1 MKYFRSL
8 ITLSV
13 LGIAALSASSQK
25 MAGEWKK
32 YQVIKPYIQRVI
44 STPDNL
50 YYLCTDRLF
59 VYDTATNKSRNIG
72 EKDGLTIGDIS
83 AIKYNTDKGYLA
95 LGSYDGSLS
104 IVYDDGKISNLTAI
118 KNLSVATTR
127 TIRDIDFLGDDI
139 YLATDF
145 GLVVVDAS
153 KCVVKNYTR
162 PSSNIYSNKSFTSVV
177 AVPGY
182 ALGVCNQ
189 KLYCIPTDSRM
200 TDMSNLKD
208 MNLALG
214 NVELYG
220 RGDGTF
226 YASTYPDNANS
237 SSQKFLR
244 LYKFDASTTPAC
256 TLVNDYSLTPLSHIW
271 KVGGTYMVEVDN
283 SGRSVTYDITSD
295 SQSSELES
303 TDTPWRTTDYSYDP
317 NSKVKWISNYQYLR
331 KYDNGIYT
339 TYFQTDISDDYTSV
353 ESISIM
359 YPSIDRKRIYIST
372 RSSSYKWKTAGN
384 NYNPELYWRRPLP
397 EWNKMILNMQGN
409 DVPGASDAYGFWCSS
424 YVNMISDGN
433 ITDVS
438 NYSPSNHYGNKNM
451 ADQDH
456 NGFWIYAYDSM
467 SAFGIVSTGGEGL
480 AENPNKPGQYW
491 HATNAE
497 GLYIMDG
504 GKELNILSNET
515 GRIKTRNQWGTQI
528 LDVKFD
534 KEGNVWILDPTVN
547 RADVNSNWYFPKLP
561 ASVLQMLPAS
571 KALDVESITAD
582 DWKEAN
588 KLPVGTAEDAGQIE
602 GRLTVTLN
610 RVNNG
615 GTNEYIFIKPLLF
628 KAEMVVYCRKS
639 TGESVEEDY
648 PLFID
653 KYVDQNGNEYSPG
666 EMTHIE
672 EDLSGRVWICNPYVF
687 GYFDPKTEL
696 PEGTTTMPIVVPS
709 DIKRGGSPVDN
720 AFITGVSQSPIDKTL
735 WVASQG
741 NGLFHL
747 SADGTEQLDNFRT
760 SNSILTTDILG
771 AVCVDASGDV
781 YIGSQ
786 KGLFRYRPA
795 HGVAA
800 SDLSNVTVAPATAK
814 DDYNGAFTISNLTD
828 VCRVSIKDAAGNI
841 LFEGVADGGTLI
853 WNGLDK
859 SGKRVTTGI
868 YNIFG
873 NAEENPVA
881 KIIVLD

>member
-104 IVYDDGKISNLTAI
+104 IVYDDGKISNLKAI

-162 PSSNIYSNKSFTSVV
+162 PSSNIYSNKAFTSVV

-244 LYKFDASTTPAC
+244 LYKFDASTTPTC
-256 TLVNDYSLTPLSHIW
+256 TLVNDYSLAPKSHIW
-271 KVGGTYMVEVDN
+271 VKDNIYMIAIEDNGGVATYNVSDN
-283 SGRSVTYDITSD
+283 Y
-295 SQSSELES
+295 QSIKLERTEDFRLS
-303 TDTPWRTTDYSYDP
+303 TDYVYDP
-317 NSKVKWISNYQYLR
+317 ESSMKWISTDLGVEVYR
-331 KYDNGIYT
+331 NGTKLYT
-339 TYFQTDISDDYTSV
+339 FKAEMDDDYTSV
-353 ESISIM
+353 EAISIM
-359 YPSIDRKRIYIST
+359 YPSIDRNRIYIST
-372 RSSSYKWKTAGN
+372 RSSSYKWKTGGKI
-384 NYNPELYWRRPLP
+384 YNPELYSRRPLSA
-397 EWNKMILNMQGN
+397 WQGWILSMQEV
-409 DVPGASDAYGFWCSS
+409 DAHSDAYGFFCPS
-424 YVNMISDGN
+424 YVNMISNGN
-433 ITDVS
+433 IIDVS
-438 NYSPSNHYGNKNM
+438 NYDPTNHYGNKNKVN
-451 ADQDH
+451 QD
-456 NGFWIYAYDSM
+456 NGGYWIYALQAM
-467 SAFGIVSTGGEGL
+467 SAFGTVATGGEGL

-497 GLYIMDG
+497 GLYVIDSG
-504 GKELNILSNET
+504 NELRLLSNET
-515 GRIKTRNQWGTQI
+515 GSLKTRNQWGTQI

-547 RADVNSNWYFPKLP
+547 RADLDASWGFPKRP
-561 ASVLQMLPAS
+561 AAVLQMLPAS

-588 KLPVGTAEDAGQIE
+588 KLPVGTAETAGQIE

-747 SADGTEQLDNFRT
+747 SADGTEQLNNFRT

-795 HGVAA
+795 HGAAA

-828 VCRVSIKDAAGNI
+828 ACRVSIKYAAGNI

>member
-104 IVYDDGKISNLTAI
+104 IVYDDGKISNLKAI

-162 PSSNIYSNKSFTSVV
+162 PSSNIYSNKAFTSVV

-244 LYKFDASTTPAC
+244 LYKFDASTTPTC
-256 TLVNDYSLTPLSHIW
+256 TLVNDYSLTPKSHIW
-271 KVGGTYMVEVDN
+271 VKDNIYMIAIEDNGGVATYNVSDN
-283 SGRSVTYDITSD
+283 Y
-295 SQSSELES
+295 QSIKLERTEDFRLS
-303 TDTPWRTTDYSYDP
+303 TDYVYDP
-317 NSKVKWISNYQYLR
+317 ESSMKWISTDLGVEVYR
-331 KYDNGIYT
+331 NGTKLYT
-339 TYFQTDISDDYTSV
+339 FKAEMDDDYTSV
-353 ESISIM
+353 EAISIM
-359 YPSIDRKRIYIST
+359 YPSIDRNRIYIST
-372 RSSSYKWKTAGN
+372 RSSSYKWKTGGKI
-384 NYNPELYWRRPLP
+384 YNPELYSRRPLSA
-397 EWNKMILNMQGN
+397 WQGWILSMQEV
-409 DVPGASDAYGFWCSS
+409 DAHSDAYGFFCPS
-424 YVNMISDGN
+424 YVNMISNGN
-433 ITDVS
+433 IIDVS
-438 NYSPSNHYGNKNM
+438 NYDPTNHYGNKNKVN
-451 ADQDH
+451 QD
-456 NGFWIYAYDSM
+456 NGGYWIYALQAM
-467 SAFGIVSTGGEGL
+467 SAFGTVATGGEGL

-497 GLYIMDG
+497 GLYVIDSG
-504 GKELNILSNET
+504 NELRLLSNET
-515 GRIKTRNQWGTQI
+515 GSLKTRNQWGTQI

-547 RADVNSNWYFPKLP
+547 RADLDASWGFPKLP

-588 KLPVGTAEDAGQIE
+588 KLPVGTAETTGQIE

-639 TGESVEEDY
+639 TGENVEEDY

-696 PEGTTTMPIVVPS
+696 PEGTTTLPIVVPS

-828 VCRVSIKDAAGNI
+828 ACRVSIKDAAGNI

>member
-1 MKYFRSL
+1 
-8 ITLSV
+8 
-13 LGIAALSASSQK
+13 
-25 MAGEWKK
+25 
-32 YQVIKPYIQRVI
+32 
-44 STPDNL
+44 
-50 YYLCTDRLF
+50 
-59 VYDTATNKSRNIG
+59 
-72 EKDGLTIGDIS
+72 
-83 AIKYNTDKGYLA
+83 
-95 LGSYDGSLS
+95 
-104 IVYDDGKISNLTAI
+104 
-118 KNLSVATTR
+118 
-127 TIRDIDFLGDDI
+127 
-139 YLATDF
+139 
-145 GLVVVDAS
+145 
-153 KCVVKNYTR
+153 
-162 PSSNIYSNKSFTSVV
+162 
-177 AVPGY
+177 
-182 ALGVCNQ
+182 
-189 KLYCIPTDSRM
+189 
-200 TDMSNLKD
+200 
-208 MNLALG
+208 
-214 NVELYG
+214 
-220 RGDGTF
+220 
-226 YASTYPDNANS
+226 
-237 SSQKFLR
+237 
-244 LYKFDASTTPAC
+244 
-256 TLVNDYSLTPLSHIW
+256 
-271 KVGGTYMVEVDN
+271 MVEVDN
-283 SGRSVTYDITSD
+283 SDTTTTYDITSD
-295 SQSSELES
+295 TQSTILVS
-303 TDTPWRTTDYSYDP
+303 TTTPWRPTDYTYDSV
-317 NSKVKWISNYQYLR
+317 SKLKWISTCQNIRKFENGSYQMLF
-331 KYDNGIYT
+331 KADMP
-339 TYFQTDISDDYTSV
+339 DDYTSV
-353 ESISIM
+353 EAISIM

-397 EWNKMILNMQGN
+397 FWNTWIPAMQDG
-409 DVPGASDAYGFWCSS
+409 DTTGSSDAYGFYCPS
-424 YVNMISDGN
+424 YVNMIIDGN

-438 NYSPSNHYGNKNM
+438 NYDPTNHYGNKNI
-451 ADQDH
+451 DS
-456 NGFWIYAYDSM
+456 FWLYAKWVMD
-467 SAFGIVSTGGEGL
+467 AFGTITSGGEGL

-491 HATNAE
+491 LATNAE

-504 GKELNILSNET
+504 GKEVRLLSNEMNSL
-515 GRIKTRNQWGTQI
+515 KTRNQWGTQI

-534 KEGNVWILDPTVN
+534 KDGNVWILDPTVD
-547 RADVNSNWYFPKLP
+547 RADLDASWGFPKLP
-561 ASVLQMLPAS
+561 AAVLQMLPAS

-588 KLPVGTAEDAGQIE
+588 KLPVGTAETAGQIE

-639 TGESVEEDY
+639 TGESIEEDY

-800 SDLSNVTVAPATAK
+800 SDLSNVTIAPATAK

-828 VCRVSIKDAAGNI
+828 ACRVSIKDAAGNI